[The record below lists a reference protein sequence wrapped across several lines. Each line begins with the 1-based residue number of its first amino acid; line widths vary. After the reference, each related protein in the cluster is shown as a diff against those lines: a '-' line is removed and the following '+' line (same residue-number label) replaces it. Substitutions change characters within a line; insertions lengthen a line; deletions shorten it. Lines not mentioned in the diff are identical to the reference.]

1 MADWAVDHLQGI
13 RELQPVGE
21 CPMRPVRHH
30 FGITSFGVNAWTAK
44 AAGDRLINE
53 HEEDPG
59 NEELY
64 IVIRGRATFELDGER
79 REAGEG
85 TFIFAAPSVKR
96 TAVAEE
102 AGTTVV
108 AVGGTVGKAYEPVGW
123 ELWYPLRKQY
133 EAGDYAEV
141 LPQLRQAVAEAPQ
154 YGLLVYNL
162 ACLESLTG
170 REAEAIGH
178 LRKAI
183 ELSERFRTFARQDPD
198 LDAIRGDPA
207 VKELLAGD
215 EGGAPADSA
224 TETDAPE

>member
-1 MADWAVDHLQGI
+1 MAKWAVDHIDDI
-13 RELQPVGE
+13 RELEPVGE
-21 CPMRPVRHH
+21 CPMRPIRHH
-30 FGITSFGVNAWTAK
+30 FGITAFGANAWTAK

-64 IVIRGRATFELDGER
+64 IVTRGRAVFELDGER

-85 TFIFAAPSVKR
+85 TFVFAAPSVKR
-96 TAVAEE
+96 TAFAEE

-108 AVGGTVGKAYEPVGW
+108 AVGATAGKPYEPIGW

-133 EAGDYAEV
+133 EAGDHVEV
-141 LPQLRQAVAEAPQ
+141 ATRLLEVVAEAPQ
-154 YGLLVYNL
+154 YALLFYNL

-170 REAEAIGH
+170 DVTAAIDH

-183 ELSERFRTFARQDPD
+183 ELSEQFREYAKQDSD
-198 LDAIRGDPA
+198 LDALRSDPA
-207 VKELLAGD
+207 FEELVAGKKTGPTD
-215 EGGAPADSA
+215 ESA
-224 TETDAPE
+224 R

>member
-1 MADWAVDHLQGI
+1 MANWAVDHLDDI
-13 RELQPVGE
+13 RELHPVGE
-21 CPMRPVRHH
+21 CPIRPVRHH

-85 TFIFAAPSVKR
+85 SFVFAAPNVKR
-96 TAVAEE
+96 TAFAEE
-102 AGTTVV
+102 AGTTLV
-108 AVGGTVGKAYEPVGW
+108 AVGGTAGKAYEPVGW
-123 ELWYPLRKQY
+123 ELWYPLRKRY
-133 EAGDYAEV
+133 EAGEHAEV
-141 LPQLRQAVAEAPQ
+141 MEQLREVVAEAPE
-154 YGLLVYNL
+154 YGLLFYNL

-170 REAEAIGH
+170 QEAEAVEH

-183 ELSERFRTFARQDPD
+183 ELSEQFRAYARQDSD
-198 LDAIRGDPA
+198 LDAIRDDPA
-207 VKELLAGD
+207 VKELLASD
-215 EGGAPADSA
+215 ESGARL
-224 TETDAPE
+224 

>member
-1 MADWAVDHLQGI
+1 MASWAVDHLEDI

-21 CPMRPVRHH
+21 CPIRPVRHH
-30 FGITSFGVNAWTAK
+30 FGITSFGVNAWTAR

-59 NEELY
+59 SEELY
-64 IVIRGRATFELDGER
+64 VVIRGRAIFELDGER

-85 TFIFAAPSVKR
+85 TFVFAAPDVKR
-96 TAVAEE
+96 TAFAEE

-108 AVGGTVGKAYEPVGW
+108 AVGGTAGKAYDPVGW

-133 EAGDYAEV
+133 EAGNYAEV
-141 LPQLRQAVAEAPQ
+141 VPQLREVVAEAPQ
-154 YGLLVYNL
+154 YGLLFYNL

-170 REAEAIGH
+170 QEAEAIEH

-183 ELSERFRTFARQDPD
+183 ELSEQFRAYARQDSD
-198 LDAIRGDPA
+198 LDAIRDDPA
-207 VKELLAGD
+207 VKELLASD
-215 EGGAPADSA
+215 ETGTPADSGH
-224 TETDAPE
+224 